1 MGLIERLTADGP
13 KRILALDG
21 GGLRGCIAVG
31 FLERIEGILRR
42 RYAKPDLVLRDY
54 FDLIGGTSTGSLIAG
69 ILITGKS
76 VAELKEI
83 YVGMGRGVFGK
94 LTWRQYRNKYDDT
107 PLSEVIGVAVG
118 DVELC
123 DPSITC
129 GLCIV
134 AKRADTESTWP
145 ILNHPHGKY
154 FDHNKHI
161 LLGDA
166 IRASGAAPSYFEPK
180 VLDVGLGEAAAFVD
194 GGVSMANNPAL
205 QLFLVATLEG
215 FPYHWPTGEDQMLI
229 TSLGTGNYKKEHD
242 IHDVETAKL
251 WEVAKH
257 VPDMLIEDGSWM
269 AQLMLQYLSRSPL
282 AETIDS
288 EIGDLRNDLLTP
300 EPMFTY
306 LRYNVWL
313 EQEVLEELGLEEL
326 VPKLDR
332 LREMDN
338 SETTEDLYEIGRRAA
353 ERQVEEGHFAECFD
367 LPTDT
372 GPPKEGQPE
381 GLA

>member
-1 MGLIERLTADGP
+1 MDLLERLTCEGP
-13 KRILALDG
+13 KRILAVDG
-21 GGLRGCIAVG
+21 GGLRGCISVG
-31 FLERIEGILRR
+31 YLERIESLLRE
-42 RYAKPDLVLRDY
+42 RYGKPNLVLRDY

-76 VAELKEI
+76 TAELKRI
-83 YVGMGRGVFGK
+83 YVGMGRGVFSK

-107 PLSEVIGVAVG
+107 PLSEVIDVAVG
-118 DVELC
+118 DVALD
-123 DPSITC
+123 DPSLTC
-129 GLCIV
+129 GACII

-154 FDHNKHI
+154 YESNRHI
-161 LLGDA
+161 LLKNA

-180 VLDVGLGEAAAFVD
+180 VLDVGMGESAAFVD

-215 FPYHWPTGEDQMLI
+215 FPFHWKTGEDQLLI
-229 TSLGTGNYKKEHD
+229 TSLGTGVFKKKHD
-242 IHDVETAKL
+242 IHDVHTAKL

-257 VPDMLIEDGSWM
+257 VPDMLIEDGSWLG
-269 AQLMLQYLSRSPL
+269 QLMLQYMSNSPL

-288 EIGDLRNDLLTP
+288 EIGNLANDLLTP
-300 EPMFTY
+300 EPLLTY

-313 EQEVLEELGLEEL
+313 EPEVLEELGLPHFVDNLE
-326 VPKLDR
+326 R

-353 ERQVEEGHFAECFD
+353 DRQVEEGHFAACFD
-367 LPTDT
+367 
-372 GPPKEGQPE
+372 PPPE
-381 GLA
+381 RLS